1 MIALLFGFM
10 LLGLITFGGGLVAI
24 PLMMNLVMTRGWLT
38 LQEFYQW
45 VAIAESTP
53 GPIAIN
59 LATLIGFNQFGIL
72 GGVLATLAFVIPSFV
87 IISLILPLFTKMSR
101 FPKVKLWLLM
111 MKAGMIGMIGY
122 TVFSLIETNYNNIAD
137 KLFPSVVFIVSLIG
151 LIKPLRKYP
160 QAWIALG
167 ALFGLIFL

>member
-1 MIALLFGFM
+1 MIVLLFGFM

-24 PLMMNLVMTRGWLT
+24 PLMMNLVIARAWLT
-38 LQEFYQW
+38 LPEFYQW

-59 LATLIGFNQFGIL
+59 LATLIGFNQFGII
-72 GGVLATLAFVIPSFV
+72 GGVAATLAFVFPSFI
-87 IISLILPLFTKMSR
+87 IISLILPSFTKMSQ
-101 FPKVKLWLLM
+101 FPKVKLWLLT
-111 MKAGMIGMIGY
+111 MKAGIVGMIAY
-122 TVFSLIETNYNNIAD
+122 TVLTLVETTANHISDNLI
-137 KLFPSVVFIVSLIG
+137 PSIIFIISMVVLM
-151 LIKPLRKYP
+151 KPLRKYP